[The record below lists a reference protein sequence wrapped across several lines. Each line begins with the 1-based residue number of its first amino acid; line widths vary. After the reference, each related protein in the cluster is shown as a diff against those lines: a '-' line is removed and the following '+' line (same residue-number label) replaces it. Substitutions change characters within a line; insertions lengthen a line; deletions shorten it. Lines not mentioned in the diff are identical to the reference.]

1 MYGKLNSY
9 LLGNHL
15 NHYLKMSV
23 VHLQSWVMHAEH
35 YLLTK
40 TSAAFISQNR
50 HRETK

>member
-23 VHLQSWVMHAEH
+23 VHLQSWVMHADQNISGMHLSEQ
-35 YLLTK
+35 
-40 TSAAFISQNR
+40 TS
-50 HRETK
+50 